1 MKTRYRP
8 LLAVLLACG
17 LITAACSSDDSES
30 TAQAATAG
38 ETAAAA
44 PNPGAQDPVAVH
56 QAMRKLWQDHVT
68 WTRLYIV
75 SAVAGLPDADAA
87 ARRLLQNQA
96 DIGNAIKPYYGEEA
110 GAKLTELLRGHILT
124 AADLLTAAKAGD
136 QAKLGTAKD
145 AWYVNADE
153 IATFLAGAN
162 PAWPADTLK
171 SMMRGHLDQ
180 TLAEATARLQGNWA
194 QDISEYGHIVQHI
207 VQMSDA
213 LASGIATQ
221 FPDKFSPPSVPAN
234 ELAFRDAMRNLW
246 EDHVQ
251 WTRLYIVS
259 AVGGLP
265 DADAAAGRLLQNQ
278 ADIGNAIKPYY
289 GEEAG
294 AKLTELLR
302 GHILT
307 AADLLGAAKADDQPK
322 LTKAKADW
330 YANGDEIATFLAG
343 ANPAWP
349 ADTLKTMMR
358 GHLDQTLAEATA
370 RLQANWAQDIS
381 EYEHI
386 HSHILEMSDALATGI
401 IAQFPAKF
409 AY

>member
-30 TAQAATAG
+30 VAQAATPRGEPAAG
-38 ETAAAA
+38 AV
-44 PNPGAQDPVAVH
+44 NPGAQDPVAVH

-75 SAVAGLPDADAA
+75 S
-87 ARRLLQNQA
+87 
-96 DIGNAIKPYYGEEA
+96 
-110 GAKLTELLRGHILT
+110 
-124 AADLLTAAKAGD
+124 
-136 QAKLGTAKD
+136 
-145 AWYVNADE
+145 
-153 IATFLAGAN
+153 
-162 PAWPADTLK
+162 
-171 SMMRGHLDQ
+171 
-180 TLAEATARLQGNWA
+180 
-194 QDISEYGHIVQHI
+194 
-207 VQMSDA
+207 
-213 LASGIATQ
+213 
-221 FPDKFSPPSVPAN
+221 SV
-234 ELAFRDAMRNLW
+234 
-246 EDHVQ
+246 
-251 WTRLYIVS
+251 S
-259 AVGGLP
+259 GLP

-307 AADLLGAAKADDQPK
+307 AADLVGAAKAGDQAK
-322 LTKAKADW
+322 VTKAKDAW

-349 ADTLKTMMR
+349 ADTLKSMMR

-401 IAQFPAKF
+401 ITQFPAKF

>member
-1 MKTRYRP
+1 MKVRYRP
-8 LLAVLLACG
+8 LLAALLACG
-17 LITAACSSDDSES
+17 LITAACSSGDSEPV
-30 TAQAATAG
+30 AQAKTAPG
-38 ETAAAA
+38 EIAAA
-44 PNPGAQDPVAVH
+44 PAAPGQDPVAVH
-56 QAMRKLWQDHVT
+56 QTIRKLWEDHVT

-87 ARRLLQNQA
+87 AGRLLQNQA
-96 DIGNAIKPYYGEEA
+96 DIGNAIKPFYGEEA

-124 AADLLTAAKAGD
+124 AADLVGAAKAGD
-136 QAKLGTAKD
+136 EAKVTKAKAD
-145 AWYVNADE
+145 WYVNGDE

-162 PAWPADTLK
+162 PNWPADTLK

-194 QDISEYGHIVQHI
+194 QDISEYGHIVEHI
-207 VQMSDA
+207 IQMSDA
-213 LASGIATQ
+213 LAGGIAAQ
-221 FPDKFSPPSVPAN
+221 FPEKFGSPSVPAA
-234 ELAFRDAMRNLW
+234 ELAFRDAMRRLW

-259 AVGGLP
+259 AVAGLP
-265 DADAAAGRLLQNQ
+265 DADAAAGRLLKNQ
-278 ADIGNAIKPYY
+278 DDIGNAVKPYY

-294 AKLTELLR
+294 ATLTELLR

-307 AADLLGAAKADDQPK
+307 AADLVGAAKAGDQAK
-322 LTKAKADW
+322 VTKAKADW

-349 ADTLKTMMR
+349 LDTLKSMMR

-386 HSHILEMSDALATGI
+386 HSHILEMSDALAAGI
-401 IAQFPAKF
+401 ITQFPAKF

>member
-1 MKTRYRP
+1 MKIRYRP
-8 LLAVLLACG
+8 LLAVFLACG

-30 TAQAATAG
+30 TAQAATAQG
-38 ETAAAA
+38 ETAAAGA

-87 ARRLLQNQA
+87 AGRLLKNQA

-124 AADLLTAAKAGD
+124 AADLLTAAKSGD

-153 IATFLAGAN
+153 IATFL
-162 PAWPADTLK
+162 
-171 SMMRGHLDQ
+171 
-180 TLAEATARLQGNWA
+180 
-194 QDISEYGHIVQHI
+194 V
-207 VQMSDA
+207 
-213 LASGIATQ
+213 
-221 FPDKFSPPSVPAN
+221 
-234 ELAFRDAMRNLW
+234 
-246 EDHVQ
+246 
-251 WTRLYIVS
+251 
-259 AVGGLP
+259 
-265 DADAAAGRLLQNQ
+265 
-278 ADIGNAIKPYY
+278 
-289 GEEAG
+289 
-294 AKLTELLR
+294 
-302 GHILT
+302 
-307 AADLLGAAKADDQPK
+307 
-322 LTKAKADW
+322 
-330 YANGDEIATFLAG
+330 G

-381 EYEHI
+381 KYEHI
-386 HSHILEMSDALATGI
+386 HSHILEMSDALAIGI
-401 IAQFPAKF
+401 VTQFPAKF
-409 AY
+409 AYAY